1 MDKNLEEKRKYFK
14 DSVYLKYENLKCTES
29 EKSNFENIK
38 IKNKVKLN
46 SLQKIAAFII
56 VGTMSITAY
65 AGISKNLNIEKM
77 GFLKLSQNYENS
89 LVEINQSIENEYCTI
104 TLESMAGDKAYI
116 IAEYKIKLK
125 DKAFEEMTKPIEY
138 VEGIGYDLHI
148 SKKVFLNS
156 KELTNINEYVD
167 KLSDN
172 EYVYTQVINIMNE
185 NANNLKLEIGIE
197 DISSGIIHGF
207 ENNDNHAITIGKTI
221 KSEIELKEN
230 ENTSII
236 SEEQIDE
243 HTKKKKKKI
252 ANTKF
257 QKFIKA
263 KKVVDGITYKEYN
276 ENSMEY
282 TSFTVTDENNNSI
295 SNMIYSGTVAGEKIY
310 LKENGQLQ
318 EKFEIIKETDTI
330 VQEENFIILLSSENN
345 INKLKITPIK
355 SKLYEDRKLNE
366 NGKTEEEE
374 MYDKAT
380 WYPLKSGNK
389 VYTAT
394 SGLGGNFI
402 IQNIDI
408 NDESITFYY
417 DENGCIGNE
426 WKILIRQKTSDMN
439 YIFPV
444 EEQIKGVNSNE
455 NKIVFSRNTNLAA
468 GLNLHKMS
476 LDNIDNLEFTLLFG
490 STTENIGNP
499 VNLDVPTQD
508 EQTAKIN
515 NLEIVD
521 LKAKENDI

>member
-1 MDKNLEEKRKYFK
+1 MSKNLEEKRKYFK
-14 DSVYLKYENLKCTES
+14 DSVYLKYENLKCTET
-29 EKSNFENIK
+29 EKSKFENNK
-38 IKNKVKLN
+38 IKNKTKLN
-46 SLQKIAAFII
+46 RFQKVATFII
-56 VGTMSITAY
+56 VGTLSITAY
-65 AGISKNLNIEKM
+65 AGISKNLNMEKM

-89 LVEINQSIENEYCTI
+89 LVEINKSIENEYCNI

-125 DKAFEEMTKPIEY
+125 DKAFEKMTKPIEY
-138 VEGIGYDLHI
+138 VDGIGYDLHI
-148 SKKVFLNS
+148 SKKAFVNS

-167 KLSDN
+167 KVSNN
-172 EYVYTQVINIMNE
+172 EYIYTQVINIMNE
-185 NANNLKLEIGIE
+185 NSNNLKLEIGIE

-207 ENNDNHAITIGKTI
+207 ENGDNQAITIGKTI

-230 ENTSII
+230 ENTPII

-243 HTKKKKKKI
+243 HTKIIIEKI

-257 QKFIKA
+257 QKFITA
-263 KKVVDGITYKEYN
+263 KKIVDGITYKEYN
-276 ENSMEY
+276 ESPMEY

-295 SNMIYSGTVAGEKIY
+295 SNMIYGGTVAGKKIY
-310 LKENGQLQ
+310 VKENGQTQ
-318 EKFEIIKETDTI
+318 EKFEYEIKETDTI
-330 VQEENFIILLSSENN
+330 MQEENFIILLSSENN

-374 MYDKAT
+374 MYDKST
-380 WYPLKSGNK
+380 WYPVKSGNTT
-389 VYTAT
+389 YTAT

-408 NDESITFYY
+408 NDENITFYY

-426 WKILIRQKTSDMN
+426 WKILIRQKISDMN
-439 YIFPV
+439 YIFPI
-444 EEQIKGVNSNE
+444 EEQIKGVNSNK
-455 NKIVFSRNTNLAA
+455 NKIVFSRNTNLAT

-490 STTENIGNP
+490 STTENIGNS

-521 LKAKENDI
+521 FIK